1 MDDVGYNRED
11 FVTQKD
17 VTKWTKFGDHAIE
30 ELILFGP
37 NKLSIDIKNQT
48 GLIKLVISESLYQNF
63 VYGEIKFLDFSNLTD
78 KLELNGQDY
87 LQVSFTT
94 PGFSGKMIKRKFF
107 ITNYNKLQIAS
118 TGSGKEVTLGFISED
133 AYFSSQQKVSGC
145 YKGPISEIVSKIHSD
160 QFSHSKLKTL
170 TATKNIHSF
179 IIPQW
184 SPYKALNWLAKRSV
198 ADYNVNDSSFLFY
211 EDFDGCHFTTLHAL
225 SCRNPVAT
233 YNYHDPNILSR
244 EDTMEEKLVRQFRN
258 IQDLTINR
266 HFDKIKEI
274 DNGVY
279 ASQLISLDLVTKQWE
294 YTKFDYLEHFDKTC
308 SVEDHPLIP
317 SESNFNV
324 NKNSNAGFNF
334 VGTHTR
340 SHNGVDDNFKYSDFI
355 LNRKSSILRAR
366 STSFTITVSGDCDRR
381 VGDVVTIDIPRLE
394 PTDDTFAD
402 VKDRSLSGQYLI
414 TGLQHVINKED
425 GYTTRLELSRDSLPF
440 ELMNA
445 QD

>member
-1 MDDVGYNRED
+1 MDDISYNRED
-11 FVTQKD
+11 FVTQKN

-244 EDTMEEKLVRQFRN
+244 EDTMEDKLVRQFRN

-266 HFDKIKEI
+266 HFDK
-274 DNGVY
+274 
-279 ASQLISLDLVTKQWE
+279 
-294 YTKFDYLEHFDKTC
+294 TC
-308 SVEDHPLIP
+308 SVEDYPLIP

-366 STSFTITVSGDCDRR
+366 STSFNITVSGDCDRR